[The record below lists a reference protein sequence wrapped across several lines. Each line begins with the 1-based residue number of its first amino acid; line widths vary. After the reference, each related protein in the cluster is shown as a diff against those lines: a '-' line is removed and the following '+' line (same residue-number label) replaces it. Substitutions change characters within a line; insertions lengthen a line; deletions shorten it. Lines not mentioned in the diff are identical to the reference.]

1 MMRRV
6 VVKSIVML
14 IAMSSTVALLAP
26 LACGKYGSP
35 ERVTQDRVVKL
46 FCDELGYDYL
56 GSPERVTQPRAPDP
70 PEAGEAAVELD
81 RDAEADRADRAND
94 ADDADHADEDRKR

>member
-26 LACGKYGSP
+26 LACGKDGRP
-35 ERVTQDRVVKL
+35 ERITQL
-46 FCDELGYDYL
+46 
-56 GSPERVTQPRAPDP
+56 RAPDP
-70 PEAGEAAVELD
+70 PEAGEAAVAQD
-81 RDAEADRADRAND
+81 RDAEADRADD
-94 ADDADHADEDRKR
+94 ADEDRKR

>member
-35 ERVTQDRVVKL
+35 ERVTQL
-46 FCDELGYDYL
+46 
-56 GSPERVTQPRAPDP
+56 RAPDP